1 MANQQTKVEAN
12 LDGLEKLMKLLK
24 DDSYIRIGII
34 GASAGAQ
41 HDKESGLTNA
51 LLGTYHEF
59 GGTSKNGKPQPPQRS
74 FLWMPLR
81 DHLKFDDSSMKDLKK
96 ILWKQ
101 FFIKKSADAFW
112 QTLLTRALETIEEA
126 FDTEGWGA
134 WKILTYKTHKMIDKK
149 KGLKEG
155 TQKHENYWLGK
166 ITWQTDAD
174 GIETG
179 YEWQP
184 GRQILTDT
192 GKLRRSITG
201 KIMRGK

>member
-1 MANQQTKVEAN
+1 MASEQTKVEAN

-24 DDSYIRIGII
+24 DDKFIRIGII
-34 GASAGAQ
+34 GSKAGAQ

-101 FFIKKSADAFW
+101 FFIKKSADKFW
-112 QTLLTRALETIEEA
+112 QTLLERALNTIEEA
-126 FDTEGWGA
+126 FKTEGWGE
-134 WKILTYKTHKMIDKK
+134 WKMLTYKTHQLINKK

-155 TQKHENYWLGK
+155 TLKHDNYWNGRDVW
-166 ITWQTDAD
+166 TVDEN
-174 GIETG
+174 GIEQ
-179 YEWQP
+179 YQWAK
-184 GRQILTDT
+184 GRLILNDT
-192 GKLRRSITG
+192 GKLKGSITG
-201 KIMRGK
+201 KIMKGK

>member
-1 MANQQTKVEAN
+1 MGNQQQTKVEAN

-81 DHLKFDDSSMKDLKK
+81 DHLKFDDSSMRDLKK

-134 WKILTYKTHKMIDKK
+134 WKMLTYKTHQMVNKK
-149 KGLKEG
+149 LGLKEG
-155 TQKHENYWLGK
+155 TKKHDNYWLGK
-166 ITWQTDAD
+166 DVWTDHGD
-174 GIETG
+174 GIET
-179 YEWQP
+179 YEWEP

-201 KIMRGK
+201 KIMKGK